1 MNLIKDVKKA
11 LAWREPVKPH
21 INLNTEL
28 YTQLAPF
35 KLPLI
40 LTVLMMM
47 FGTLGYILIDDFKLI
62 DAIYQT
68 GITFTTVG
76 FGEMDSI
83 SSGGRVFTIT
93 LIILG
98 FVIFSFSI
106 GLLVEVLKR
115 GVLVGI
121 IKERNMLYNVAILKN
136 HYVICNHNDFTIQLT
151 KQFRENHIPF
161 VVIDSNSNL
170 EEEAK
175 KYSYPYY
182 INEEPHTQVA
192 ILKSHLSSAK
202 GVITLSSNITDN
214 IAVIASVRLYEQEI
228 KRRRPYF
235 IMTNAVTQVDI
246 SKLKKL
252 GADSVISPTKLM
264 AQRMSAISQ
273 RPEMENILEKFLYK
287 KDTPLDI
294 EEVKIPSHSWLL
306 FKKLK
311 DINLPSFVKVHIVGI
326 KEQKDDEDSFI
337 PMPHIGHI
345 VTKDSKLMLIGSG
358 ESIKTARKIIGKKKK
373 PKEMLYV

>member
-1 MNLIKDVKKA
+1 MSFLEKLKKE
-11 LAWREPVKPH
+11 LNWRKPVKPH

-28 YTQLAPF
+28 YVQLAPF

-47 FGTLGYILIDDFKLI
+47 FGTLGYIIIDDFPLM

-76 FGEMDSI
+76 YGEIKPI
-83 SSGGRVFTIT
+83 SQAGRIFTIT
-93 LIILG
+93 LIIMG
-98 FVIFSFSI
+98 FGVFSFAVGI
-106 GLLVEVLKR
+106 LVEVLNR
-115 GVLVGI
+115 GDLINVL
-121 IKERNMLYNVAILKN
+121 KERNMLYNVARLKN
-136 HYVICNHNDFTIQLT
+136 HYVICNHNEFTIQLA

-161 VVIDSNSNL
+161 VVVDSNPNI

-175 KYSYPYY
+175 IYNYPYF
-182 INEEPHTQVA
+182 INEDPHTETA

-202 GVITLSSNITDN
+202 GVITLSDNMADN
-214 IAVIASVRLYEQEI
+214 IAVIASVRLYEKEI

-235 IMTNAVTQVDI
+235 ILTNAKTHSDI
-246 SKLKKL
+246 EKLKKL
-252 GADSVISPTKLM
+252 GADSVVSPTKLM

-273 RPEMENILEKFLYK
+273 RPEMENILEQFLYK

-294 EEVKIPSHSWLL
+294 EDVTVPSFSWML

-311 DINLPSFVKVHIVGI
+311 DIELPRYVKVYIVGI
-326 KEQKDDEDSFI
+326 KEEGDRFV
-337 PMPHIGHI
+337 PMPNGEYI
-345 VTKDSKLMLIGSG
+345 VTKGSRLMLIGSS
-358 ESIKTARKIIGKKKK
+358 ESIRMARKVIRKREK
-373 PKEMLYV
+373 PKEMAFV